1 MKFLSQ
7 LTTMTSGSVN
17 GLTASHNRSGQ
28 YFRAKV
34 VPVNPSTINQQVI
47 RNAFS
52 ELSIAWLNDLSQAQ
66 RDGWDLYADNVPV
79 TDKLGQS
86 INLTGQNMYIRSNVP
101 RLQFDQIGTITAPR
115 VDEPPTIFTLAEVDP
130 SALLVMTAPNSGAI
144 TFNNGLAWAN
154 ENDAFMFPYSGRP
167 VNASINFFGGPY
179 RLMLPN
185 VGDGTTPPTSPG
197 TNTSLYAYAVGQQ
210 AFSYARISRADG
222 RLSPIFK
229 MPPTIVV

>member
-7 LTTMTSGSVN
+7 IMTMASGSVN

-34 VPVNPSTINQQVI
+34 VPVNPSTVNQQVI

-52 ELSIAWLNDLSQAQ
+52 ELTIAWSAVLTQAQ

-115 VDEPPTIFTLAEVDP
+115 VDAPPIIFTLAEVDP
-130 SALLVMTAPNSGAI
+130 SATFVMTATNTGAI
-144 TFNNGLAWAN
+144 TFDNSLPWAN
-154 ENDAFMFPYSGRP
+154 EDDGFMFPYSGRP
-167 VNASINFFGGPY
+167 VNASIGFFGGPY

-185 VGDGTTPPTSPG
+185 VGDVTTPPVSPG
-197 TNTSLYAYAVGQQ
+197 TNTTLYAYATGQQ

-229 MPPTIVV
+229 MPPTIVI